1 MRCAGPVPWSFGFK
15 CRVPEPSGTSAAG
28 GRPGQVETP
37 LGNDEPGMPAG
48 TERNYCC
55 PSTQIVPVIVET
67 VAAVQAAKSGRNLSG
82 FLQVDERRAYSLVD
96 CSAFVYVKIGVDGLK
111 QGSDQVFVN

>member
-1 MRCAGPVPWSFGFK
+1 MRCAGPVPVVIRIQMPCPGAVRHVS
-15 CRVPEPSGTSAAG
+15 S
-28 GRPGQVETP
+28 GRPARPGRR

-55 PSTQIVPVIVET
+55 PSTQIVPVIVEA